1 MSATLVARKDFQD
14 ASRSKVLWILSALYV
29 LFISAMVWAFSEFES
44 LLAGGDAAAAAQQGV
59 SFNLYLFMAG
69 ATTLFISATALV
81 VSYKSIAGERESG
94 QLKLLLGLPHSRRDV
109 LLGKVVGRTGVLAV
123 PVLLGFAVALLV
135 AFVIGVDVV
144 VTEYV
149 VFALLTV
156 LYALVYVSIV
166 VGVSAM
172 ANTTTQATAGAISI
186 FVVLEVLWDLVPTVA
201 VFGYYYL
208 TDQPIPVSA
217 AEYPEWFYVVTRLAP
232 TTAYNTA
239 RNAVLPKSASVSIDS
254 SSFLLQDWLGFVVL
268 GVWLVVP
275 LVVGYWRFDAADL

>member
-1 MSATLVARKDFQD
+1 MSVPLVAKKDFQD
-14 ASRSKVLWILSALYV
+14 ASRSKVLWILSGLYV
-29 LFISAMVWAFSEFES
+29 LLISAMVWAFAEFES
-44 LLAGGDAAAAAQQGV
+44 LLAGDEAAAAAQQGV

-94 QLKLLLGLPHSRRDV
+94 QLKLLLGLPHSRLDV
-109 LLGKVVGRTGVLAV
+109 LLGKVVGRTAVLAV
-123 PVLLGFAVALLV
+123 PVLLGFAVALVV
-135 AFVIGVDVV
+135 AFGLGVEVV

-172 ANTTTQATAGAISI
+172 ARTSTQATAGAISI
-186 FVVLEVLWDLVPTVA
+186 FVVLEVLWELIPTIT
-201 VFGYYYL
+201 VFGYYYV
-208 TDQPIPVSA
+208 TDQPIPVSPA
-217 AEYPEWFYVVTRLAP
+217 AYPEWFYIVTRLAP
-232 TTAYNTA
+232 TAAYNVA
-239 RNAVLPKSASVSIDS
+239 RNAVLPKSASVTIDS

-268 GVWLVVP
+268 ALWLVVP
-275 LVVGYWRFDAADL
+275 LVVGYWRFEAADL